1 MSRSYAED
9 VFPARRP
16 GARTLWEE
24 GRESGRA
31 MVALGAAVLLTGL
44 VLDRWSGG
52 DLGWLF
58 DLVFV
63 LACAWVAL
71 AVAPRDFFTVRVL
84 PPLLMLGAFV
94 LLAFVDPGAIAR
106 RRDSPLQAVITGLAE
121 HAVALGI
128 GYAVA
133 LLLLALRQ
141 RALVR
146 ARAQARNRVGSP
158 APSRTISG

>member
-1 MSRSYAED
+1 MSRSYAEP

-24 GRESGRA
+24 GSESGRA
-31 MVALGAAVLLTGL
+31 MVALGAAVLLTGV
-44 VLDRWSGG
+44 VLDRWWGG

-58 DLVFV
+58 DVVFV
-63 LACAWVAL
+63 LACGWVAL
-71 AVAPRDFFTVRVL
+71 AVAPRDFFTVGVL

-94 LLAFVDPGAIAR
+94 LLAFVDPSAIAR
-106 RRDSPLQAVITGLAE
+106 RHDSPLQAVITGLAD

-133 LLLLALRQ
+133 LAVLGLRQ
-141 RALVR
+141 RWLVQ
-146 ARAQARNRVGSP
+146 ARAQERKRATSP
-158 APSRTISG
+158 APSRTTSG

>member
-1 MSRSYAED
+1 MSRSYAEA

-24 GRESGRA
+24 GHESGSA
-31 MVALGAAVLLTGL
+31 LVALGAAVLLTAV
-44 VLDRWSGG
+44 VLDRWWGG

-58 DLVFV
+58 DAAFV
-63 LACAWVAL
+63 LACVWLAL
-71 AVAPRDFFTVRVL
+71 AVAPRDFFTVGVL

-106 RRDSPLQAVITGLAE
+106 KHDSPLQAVITGLAD
-121 HAVALGI
+121 HAVALGL

-133 LLLLALRQ
+133 LALLALRQ
-141 RALVR
+141 RWLTQ
-146 ARAQARNRVGSP
+146 ARRQARNREASP